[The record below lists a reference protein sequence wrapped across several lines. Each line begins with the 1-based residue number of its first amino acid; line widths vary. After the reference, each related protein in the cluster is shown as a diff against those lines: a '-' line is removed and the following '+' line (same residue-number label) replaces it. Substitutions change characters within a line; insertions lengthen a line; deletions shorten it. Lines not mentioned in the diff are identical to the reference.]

1 MFGIADKEY
10 NPAIQERVNNIEK
23 ELGKEVVM
31 IRPFSINFQKYN
43 FSLTISKSKPFN
55 ILEEFIAKIA
65 LSDMEQDVTNQKISD
80 MLPGFPGTP
89 N

>member
-55 ILEEFIAKIA
+55 ILEEFSLIF
-65 LSDMEQDVTNQKISD
+65 TR
-80 MLPGFPGTP
+80 
-89 N
+89 

>member
-43 FSLTISKSKPFN
+43 FSLTISK
-55 ILEEFIAKIA
+55 
-65 LSDMEQDVTNQKISD
+65 
-80 MLPGFPGTP
+80 
-89 N
+89 